1 MSRSKRSQS
10 KHNSQVRKDV
20 EKLVD
25 QGFKVKADIPG
36 YQQPGTIGGYR
47 PDYVAK
53 KGTKKIIGEVETN
66 DSVDSS
72 RDQKQQKAFQQ
83 AAKRSKNTSFRRKV
97 T

>member
-1 MSRSKRSQS
+1 MSRSNRGKSR
-10 KHNSQVRKDV
+10 HDSQVRKDV

-47 PDYVAK
+47 PDYVAT
-53 KGTKKIIGEVETN
+53 KGTKRIIGEVETN

-83 AAKRSKNTSFRRKV
+83 AAKRSKSTSFRRKI